1 MRRSVHGRL
10 DRGVEWL
17 FVTRLQEVMLKRNLS
32 IAQVAEKTH
41 IPTRTMQGWITER
54 HCPRLG
60 DPRRKQVAKALRVPL
75 AWMNGLDQEA
85 SDVDDRNDDQ
95 GQADN

>member
-1 MRRSVHGRL
+1 
-10 DRGVEWL
+10 VEWL

-32 IAQVAEKTH
+32 TARVAELTD
-41 IPTRTMQGWITER
+41 IPVRTIQGWITER

-60 DPRRKQVAKALRVPL
+60 DHRRQLVATALRVPL

-85 SDVDDRNDDQ
+85 SDVDDRGNE
-95 GQADN
+95 G